1 MHETI
6 IQPRKKNDGMLWE
19 SRLSTLRVNANS
31 DEAEDG
37 AEAESRVQ

>member
-1 MHETI
+1 MHQTI
-6 IQPRKKNDGMLWE
+6 IQPREKNDGMLWE